1 MLTSCKDRKQYLYAY
16 NTHHTQRHGCHTQ
29 QHVVSLTA
37 VNHTSR
43 VSSTCCCWH
52 VNNFDS
58 RKQQLPLTLAL
69 SGHTKITLYNF
80 VKAGKILTVKDK
92 DPTEL
97 SYSW

>member
-1 MLTSCKDRKQYLYAY
+1 
-16 NTHHTQRHGCHTQ
+16 
-29 QHVVSLTA
+29 
-37 VNHTSR
+37 
-43 VSSTCCCWH
+43 

-80 VKAGKILTVKDK
+80 VKKAGKILTVKDK

-97 SYSW
+97 SYS